1 MDYISNKG
9 KCNRIGSMY
18 FIKFDIL
25 QKRNDTS
32 SEVCKEAK
40 EKHLI

>member
-9 KCNRIGSMY
+9 KRNRIGSMY

-25 QKRNDTS
+25 QKRNDTFCD
-32 SEVCKEAK
+32 VCKEVK
-40 EKHLI
+40 EKRLI